1 MRRYKEDTSRNFTS
15 WCGFFFLIFKIHFYL
30 NAHKPVTEVVTLVV
44 RTGLSRV
51 ERVTSHQGAAACV
64 RAREGAAGS
73 RARLL
78 SGVRSKQAYKSP
90 HWLLPEFA
98 CAFAVRLRS
107 SAVRENTR
115 GFVLLSLVSERRL
128 LYSPELQCYHSRETW
143 LVFIILHCLSRAS
156 QCQCRGDLINERE
169 RDEGTQ
175 AIPLS
180 VLICVIH
187 MKESDFALMHS
198 YTHPHQLGVL

>member
-1 MRRYKEDTSRNFTS
+1 MHTNLSLRLLPSWSGPGCSGWRGLQAIRALLPASVRGKERR
-15 WCGFFFLIFKIHFYL
+15 
-30 NAHKPVTEVVTLVV
+30 
-44 RTGLSRV
+44 
-51 ERVTSHQGAAACV
+51 
-64 RAREGAAGS
+64 GS

-98 CAFAVRLRS
+98 CAFAVSLRS
-107 SAVRENTR
+107 SAVRENTP
-115 GFVLLSLVSERRL
+115 GFILLSLVSERRL
-128 LYSPELQCYHSRETW
+128 LYSPELQCYHSKETW

-180 VLICVIH
+180 LICVIH

-198 YTHPHQLGVL
+198 YTHPHRLGVL